1 MFITELDTFVRNF
14 HQLWNDGLTAH
25 LDLDTHGGNAW
36 VGLRVQLG
44 QVPGPPHHQVQ
55 PSHQQV
61 DRKFEGLSRQKRRAR
76 RAAARAENSKNTKV
90 EEAVD
95 REKETEAAD
104 VKVSHNAEM
113 HDETVNGTISEV
125 TAEATS
131 DNVLDDL
138 NDEVC
143 SDVEYSSQKVTG
155 QAIPQ
160 VDGTVDEELL
170 YTFVSDFHREDIEY
184 TVKELIPA
192 DIETKLISVVRIGGL
207 QSADQLCKLQIKMP
221 QDKNFTWPRMSPSQ
235 LEVIKE
241 LKPAA
246 HFDPA

>member
-1 MFITELDTFVRNF
+1 M
-14 HQLWNDGLTAH
+14 
-25 LDLDTHGGNAW
+25 
-36 VGLRVQLG
+36 
-44 QVPGPPHHQVQ
+44 
-55 PSHQQV
+55 
-61 DRKFEGLSRQKRRAR
+61 
-76 RAAARAENSKNTKV
+76 
-90 EEAVD
+90 
-95 REKETEAAD
+95 
-104 VKVSHNAEM
+104 KVSDNAEM
-113 HDETVNGTISEV
+113 HDETVGGKVDEV

-131 DNVLDDL
+131 DNVIDDV
-138 NDEVC
+138 NDEIC